1 MPQEFDIQILS
12 EKENQFFNRR
22 DISFIITYPTAG
34 TPNRIEVKKKLAA
47 LKAVDENL
55 VFIRSLRSRMGRH
68 EIKGQTAIYKD
79 EKSAQIEPRH
89 IRIRNMP
96 KDKREEAKKAL
107 EEERKKKKA
116 AAVAQG

>member
-1 MPQEFDIQILS
+1 MPQEFDIKILN
-12 EKENQFFNRR
+12 EKENRFFNRK
-22 DISFIITYPTAG
+22 DISFVITFPTAG

-55 VFIRSLRSRMGRH
+55 VFIKYMRTRMGRH

-79 EKSAQIEPRH
+79 EKSAQIEPRYV
-89 IRIRNMP
+89 RIRNMP
-96 KDKREEAKKAL
+96 KEQRIEAKKAV

-116 AAVAQG
+116 AAVAQ

>member
-12 EKENQFFNRR
+12 EKENQFFNRK
-22 DISFIITYPTAG
+22 DVAFDLTHPATG
-34 TPNRIEVKKKLAA
+34 TPNRVEVKKKLAA

-55 VFIRSLRSRMGRH
+55 VFIKSMRSRMGKH
-68 EIKGQTAIYKD
+68 EIKGEATIYKD
-79 EKSAQIEPRH
+79 EKSAQIEPRY

-96 KDKREEAKKAL
+96 KDQRVEAKKAV

-116 AAVAQG
+116 KAIG